1 MPLFSLSSTRPAIGR
16 LCRLALCAALLAATA
31 ATPAWAHRSRVQF
44 GIGVNVGPA
53 FGPYYGPS
61 YYNPFWQPWY
71 TAPPVIYQPPVVIRQ
86 EAPPVYVERT
96 PVIAMPPAPVV
107 ASPPAPQPA
116 QYWYYC
122 PSSKAY
128 YPHVP
133 TCPEEWLRVLP
144 QEQ

>member
-1 MPLFSLSSTRPAIGR
+1 MPLFPLPSTRPTVGR

-31 ATPAWAHRSRVQF
+31 ATPAWAHRPRVQF

-96 PVIAMPPAPVV
+96 PAVAAPPAP
-107 ASPPAPQPA
+107 ALNPPAAPPT

>member
-1 MPLFSLSSTRPAIGR
+1 MPAPPTPAFLSARSLR
-16 LCRLALCAALLAATA
+16 LGLCALLLAVTA
-31 ATPAWAHRSRVQF
+31 ATPAWAHRPRIHF
-44 GIGVNVGPA
+44 GVGVNVGPA

-96 PVIAMPPAPVV
+96 PPVSAPPAPPV
-107 ASPPAPQPA
+107 Q

-133 TCPEEWLRVLP
+133 SCPEEWLRVLP

>member
-1 MPLFSLSSTRPAIGR
+1 MFALSTPTLLTTRLLR
-16 LCRLALCAALLAATA
+16 LCACGLLLAVTA
-31 ATPAWAHRSRVQF
+31 ATPAWAHRSGVQF
-44 GIGVNVGPA
+44 GVGINVGPS
-53 FGPYYGPS
+53 FGS
-61 YYNPFWQPWY
+61 YYSPFWHPWY
-71 TAPPVIYQPPVVIRQ
+71 YPPPVVYQPPIVIRQ

-96 PVIAMPPAPVV
+96 PVIAN
-107 ASPPAPQPA
+107 PPAPQPA

>member
-1 MPLFSLSSTRPAIGR
+1 MPLFPLLSTRPTVGR

-31 ATPAWAHRSRVQF
+31 TTPAWAHRPRVQF

-96 PVIAMPPAPVV
+96 PAVAAPPAP
-107 ASPPAPQPA
+107 ALNPPAAPPT

-144 QEQ
+144 QE